1 MAENIR
7 IIEAYKT
14 YFADFMTKQ
23 NLPVKKK
30 IYWTLNLV
38 ATEPRV
44 SKKFLKKLE
53 GTDGLFEIRVEFGGD
68 IFRIFCFFDE
78 GKLVVLLNC
87 FAKKTQRTP
96 TREIERAL
104 RLREQYY
111 EEKS

>member
-7 IIEAYKT
+7 TILAYKD
-14 YFADFMTKQ
+14 YFADFMAEQ

-30 IYWTLNLV
+30 IYWTLSLV
-38 ATEPRV
+38 ETEPRV

-53 GTDGLFEIRVEFGGD
+53 GTNGLFEIRVEIGGD

-96 TREIERAL
+96 PREIERAL
-104 RLREQYY
+104 RLRKQYY